1 VSASQSTVAEQIP
14 PVLLSEEHLR
24 KMQAEMLRK
33 RIRCSD
39 TIAHEL
45 ALLIYGENR
54 S

>member
-1 VSASQSTVAEQIP
+1 VISSQSTVAEQIP

-24 KMQAEMLRK
+24 KMQAKMLRK
-33 RIRCSD
+33 RIHCTD

-45 ALLIYGENR
+45 ALLIFGENR

>member
-1 VSASQSTVAEQIP
+1 VISSQSTVAEQIS
-14 PVLLSEEHLR
+14 PVPLSEEHLR

-45 ALLIYGENR
+45 AWLIYGEAR
-54 S
+54 Q